1 MVSTII
7 AIAIVYQILIYVLH
21 IIVVVTKELQ
31 PLQLNDEIVAT
42 AMTDVT
48 DSLLFY
54 ADLMKFLNYS
64 HD

>member
-42 AMTDVT
+42 AMRDVT

-54 ADLMKFLNYS
+54 ADLVKFLNYS